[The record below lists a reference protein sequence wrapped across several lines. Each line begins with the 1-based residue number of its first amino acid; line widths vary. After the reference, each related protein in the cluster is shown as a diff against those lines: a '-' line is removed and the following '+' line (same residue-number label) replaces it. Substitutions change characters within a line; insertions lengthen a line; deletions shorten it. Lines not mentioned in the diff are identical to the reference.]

1 MSDDLRKLA
10 TAICNEE
17 GLGISS
23 KTIVAYCTGVDY
35 FRADRPHDA
44 DDVSRC
50 INVLSF
56 FPEWKEKIK
65 HISDRFPCWGSIGKN
80 WQAIEDFYNEKDWA
94 IVVELLDLF
103 SRCKG
108 GDK

>member
-50 INVLSF
+50 INVLCGLVC
-56 FPEWKEKIK
+56 
-65 HISDRFPCWGSIGKN
+65 R
-80 WQAIEDFYNEKDWA
+80 
-94 IVVELLDLF
+94 
-103 SRCKG
+103 
-108 GDK
+108 

>member
-108 GDK
+108 RG